1 MEKFVSCVTRDQC
14 FAVIRRMEAEG
25 CRPINP
31 DHAWSSY
38 SKEVV
43 IRKNND
49 KHISYANRQW
59 YTDHGYGGRI
69 ITAYQYLNKT
79 NKPILITRKGRVVT
93 AEDKNTGDKAIA
105 TCCPTDTFDFGTGA
119 MIAVARL
126 IAQSDKGI
134 TKDAEVVLRQLL
146 GYNAETPAEKHKA
159 KVGDKLIIREWDE
172 MRDNEDRDSV
182 GNIFSRNDPQGCFST
197 AMKSISGKTVVIT
210 ELDEEDDDRFR
221 IVPSGFPNAKKWWV
235 RRWMVKEFITD
246 ESPADEEPTVKFKI
260 GDLVT
265 LKDGLE
271 VGKPYG
277 AVDLLEIMYSNGYGK
292 PMRVTDTTKCED
304 GDMAYD
310 CAPVSGGRS
319 FWYVEEM
326 LETWD
331 SNKIHEGDKVHVK
344 KGCTEYRYDT
354 YYKWL
359 KDNISDVDLLL
370 GFERRESIS
379 TADVYTVV
387 KIAPHEYFTDGQLAL
402 IKRTDEIGNTY
413 SYLFNINGLEKVTE

>member
-1 MEKFVSCVTRDQC
+1 MEKFVSCVTREQC
-14 FAVIRRMEAEG
+14 SAVIQRMVAEG

-31 DHAWSSY
+31 DHVWSSY

-69 ITAYQYLNKT
+69 ITAHQYLNRT

-93 AEDKNTGDKAIA
+93 AEDKNTGEKAIA

-134 TKDAEVVLRQLL
+134 TKDAETVLRQLL
-146 GYNAETPAEKHKA
+146 GYDAETPADA
-159 KVGDKLIIREWDE
+159 
-172 MRDNEDRDSV
+172 
-182 GNIFSRNDPQGCFST
+182 P
-197 AMKSISGKTVVIT
+197 T
-210 ELDEEDDDRFR
+210 E
-221 IVPSGFPNAKKWWV
+221 
-235 RRWMVKEFITD
+235 
-246 ESPADEEPTVKFKI
+246 EEPTSKFKVDDI
-260 GDLVT
+260 VT

-292 PMRVTDTTKCED
+292 QMKVVDTIKCED

-310 CAPVSGGRS
+310 CAPISGGRS

-326 LETWD
+326 LEKWD
-331 SNKIHEGDKVHVK
+331 ESKIREGDIVRVINTGLNYSSYPRWVGEH
-344 KGCTEYRYDT
+344 
-354 YYKWL
+354 
-359 KDNISDVDLLL
+359 ISDPDMAARYCFGSPSVDYNYKV
-370 GFERRESIS
+370 I
-379 TADVYTVV
+379 
-387 KIAPHEYFTDGQLAL
+387 KIAEHESNGRTLAYIEQCDGFVFN
-402 IKRTDEIGNTY
+402 KC
-413 SYLFNINGLEKVTE
+413 YLVEVKGLEKVTEE